1 MTTLPKSK
9 NITGATTDFLAKPR
23 TEQIAQTSRGID
35 ELAKNFADF
44 SKSSVDRT
52 PAVGLLQKAE
62 KNALVTA
69 DSQKKIQRQA
79 DSYAAQMRQA
89 RIDAINQAF
98 APRIKREQEEGQ
110 GRLARVDAMNFA
122 RGIIGSGADTTK
134 VGEQRGL
141 NEKALRAI
149 EDEKAILIN
158 EAFGYADALGK
169 ERAEQL
175 TKEAQGIATSSV
187 DFYKSQAE
195 KANQAIQMFGKQ
207 GVKLD
212 ELKKADINTYNTL
225 REISGMSDFEIENM
239 LRSNNPSAKV
249 LKTELV
255 GNKVL
260 TVTQN
265 ADGTIDTKTYATD
278 IGGDE
283 ELKEVDGVAYGMK
296 LDANG
301 NLVLRKLTQKNYAP
315 RSGGSDPYSSSGVL
329 SPYANDLEAII
340 GATISTIPTKFG
352 QATFASEIKRA
363 RDDGDKISL
372 VASQVLKGQP
382 AEFKNDFRNQ
392 AVGIK
397 EIDKAIN
404 ELKKGVET
412 GFINNA
418 GQYVFN
424 VFGKDFDPKLAKI
437 QGYITSAIQPYR
449 NSVTG
454 AAWGDQEDAEYAS
467 LFGST
472 KYSPP
477 ELLQRLEQT
486 KELLKTKSAEGLN
499 AYVNPLGEYDN
510 VFNRSGLGGKTINDY
525 RAEFPQA
532 SDEELQALMAE
543 EQGL

>member
-98 APRIKREQEEGQ
+98 APRIQREQEEGQ

-134 VGEQRGL
+134 VGEQKGL

-315 RSGGSDPYSSSGVL
+315 TSGGGDFGGFNLNSKQTTLLNGVINKYSADS
-329 SPYANDLEAII
+329 II
-340 GATISTIPTKFG
+340 KQGQQVAQIKNVTKM
-352 QATFASEIKRA
+352 IKDNPNSA
-363 RDDGDKISL
+363 GNQLISL
-372 VASQVLKGQP
+372 YTLV
-382 AEFKNDFRNQ
+382 KNLDPDS
-392 AVGIK
+392 AVREG
-397 EIDKAIN
+397 ELDLANKAN
-404 ELKKGVET
+404 S
-412 GFINNA
+412 
-418 GQYVFN
+418 Y
-424 VFGKDFDPKLAKI
+424 FGKFTD
-437 QGYITSAIQPYR
+437 
-449 NSVTG
+449 
-454 AAWGDQEDAEYAS
+454 S
-467 LFGST
+467 LTRISEGRVLN
-472 KYSPP
+472 PVA
-477 ELLQRLEQT
+477 T
-486 KELLKTKSAEGLN
+486 KELADATERLADEWVKSAQRREKQYKSQAGVFGLADPFD
-499 AYVNPLGEYDN
+499 AYIGGFDGIGQ
-510 VFNRSGLGGKTINDY
+510 SGKTINDY